1 MRQRLVSHPRF
12 SFNPKSPGDSF
23 TLHHYAG
30 PVAYSAVRFLDKNR
44 DALSPDLVVVL
55 AESDAA
61 LVVALSNEMS
71 KGQERSRAQTVGARF
86 RDQLKDLMTRLDETE
101 LHFVRCIKPNGKQ
114 AASFFDPVLALH
126 QLRCCGVL
134 EVARIARAG
143 YPTRYLH
150 SEFAERYRI
159 LLPGLPQGKLPS
171 GVSALDLCRRLLEHF
186 NVAPELHEIGHTKIF
201 FRAGVLGQLED
212 RAARI
217 QRSVLVLQSTWRM
230 LAYRRAFLRSRTAAT
245 FIQAVWRGRD
255 ARRAFVELQRRN
267 AAAKYI
273 QSAWKT
279 KAIREDYLRSRAAV
293 VAIQMGWRRYQFE
306 SRAAVIDNRLR
317 KEEAK
322 RKAEE
327 AARLALQESYDA
339 LKGEFGVD
347 GAGVREILTVWQKK
361 GPKLADY
368 DALEAEFGV
377 DAAAVR
383 EILKSSRQQGS
394 VQASYDALEAEF
406 GVDAGRLREILS
418 TWQAQ
423 GSKLELYNALEAQFG
438 VDHVR
443 IREIIELSEVQGA
456 KWKAY
461 ADIEK
466 EYGADAPKIR
476 GIMAIWEAQGSK
488 LEAYNAMESEFKV
501 NSSRVREVL
510 TIWRDHGSRFDKYLK
525 WQAAGG
531 AKSAAAAA
539 AQAAAAA
546 KAGMGAA
553 EAAHAEVAIMRA
565 AKEAADAE
573 VSVMRTKVS
582 ELECQVDGFAQLRR
596 YVEQLEAETQ
606 ELRVEAYEL
615 REENY
620 ALMEARQA
628 TLAAEA
634 AAAGGSKGPG
644 VISVVAAAGP
654 LMDDGQP
661 GSAGSVRSE
670 DTVSIMSYDGDAP
683 GTDMTHVTAATT
695 ASPAS
700 ASRSRGV
707 AVSPSPSFGRAGA
720 LGAVAALDAEM
731 EKKTAL
737 FDDDAAFIS
746 EVHDGISQA
755 PNMDPHMEI
764 ERLLY
769 RYKMWQKDFKMRLKA
784 TQSSLKRQANSPSP
798 YSGNGPDSPAMSAE
812 SAGGLTARLRRLAHV
827 GSSAKPSPRPNSL
840 YG

>member
-1 MRQRLVSHPRF
+1 M
-12 SFNPKSPGDSF
+12 
-23 TLHHYAG
+23 
-30 PVAYSAVRFLDKNR
+30 
-44 DALSPDLVVVL
+44 
-55 AESDAA
+55 
-61 LVVALSNEMS
+61 
-71 KGQERSRAQTVGARF
+71 
-86 RDQLKDLMTRLDETE
+86 
-101 LHFVRCIKPNGKQ
+101 
-114 AASFFDPVLALH
+114 
-126 QLRCCGVL
+126 
-134 EVARIARAG
+134 
-143 YPTRYLH
+143 
-150 SEFAERYRI
+150 
-159 LLPGLPQGKLPS
+159 
-171 GVSALDLCRRLLEHF
+171 
-186 NVAPELHEIGHTKIF
+186 
-201 FRAGVLGQLED
+201 
-212 RAARI
+212 
-217 QRSVLVLQSTWRM
+217 
-230 LAYRRAFLRSRTAAT
+230 
-245 FIQAVWRGRD
+245 
-255 ARRAFVELQRRN
+255 
-267 AAAKYI
+267 
-273 QSAWKT
+273 
-279 KAIREDYLRSRAAV
+279 RSRAAV
-293 VAIQMGWRRYQFE
+293 VAIQMGWRRFQFE

-339 LKGEFGVD
+339 LKGDFGVD
-347 GAGVREILTVWQKK
+347 GAGVREILTVWQQK
-361 GPKLADY
+361 GPKLAEY

-383 EILKSSRQQGS
+383 EILSSSRHQGS

-406 GVDAGRLREILS
+406 GVDAGRLREILA
-418 TWQAQ
+418 TWQTQ

-461 ADIEK
+461 DDLEK
-466 EYGADAPKIR
+466 EFGADAPKVR
-476 GIMAIWEAQGSK
+476 GIVATWEAQGSK

-553 EAAHAEVAIMRA
+553 EAAHAEVAVMRA
-565 AKEAADAE
+565 
-573 VSVMRTKVS
+573 KVV
-582 ELECQVDGFAQLRR
+582 ELESQIEGFAQLRR

-606 ELRVEAYEL
+606 ELRVEGYEL

-634 AAAGGSKGPG
+634 AAAGGVKGPG

-654 LMDDGQP
+654 LMDDGHP
-661 GSAGSVRSE
+661 GSARSVRSE

-700 ASRSRGV
+700 VSRSGRV

-737 FDDDAAFIS
+737 FDDDASFIS
-746 EVHDGISQA
+746 EVHDGVSQA
-755 PNMDPHMEI
+755 PNMDPHLEI

-798 YSGNGPDSPAMSAE
+798 YSGNAPDSPSLSTE
-812 SAGGLTARLRRLAHV
+812 SGGLTARLRRLAHV
-827 GSSAKPSPRPNSL
+827 GSAAKPSPRPHHL
-840 YG
+840 HT